1 LIWYS
6 LLYGDGVD
14 NTVNVLV
21 AICKGMQAVKLCT
34 NKILQ
39 FLLTYIHA
47 YKHLIMR
54 KIVKCKA

>member
-6 LLYGDGVD
+6 LLYRDSVD

-47 YKHLIMR
+47 YKDLILR
-54 KIVKCKA
+54 TIVKCKA